1 MLLKMKLTISFLLAP
16 LPGIHKSDIGIS
28 IVRHFWRLDDEV
40 LDACRKPQDRIAD
53 NIYPDDFPERC
64 NRKSGPYM

>member
-1 MLLKMKLTISFLLAP
+1 MP

-40 LDACRKPQDRIAD
+40 LDAYKKLQDHIAD
-53 NIYPDDFPERC
+53 NTYPDDFLERC
-64 NRKSGPYM
+64 NRKLGPYM